1 MIRRLLFSLLPL
13 LLTMGDLSASE
24 SLFGRVL
31 CGYQGWFN
39 TPGDG
44 ANLGWRHYGF
54 EEPGQCHLDLWP
66 DLTGFGEDELHD
78 TPLRFSDD
86 SVAQVF
92 SSANAKTTLR
102 HFEWMRDH
110 GIDGVFLQRF
120 GTTLRDPRLRAH
132 NDAVL
137 ANVRAAAEATGRSFC
152 IMYDLSGLKAGEI

>member
-1 MIRRLLFSLLPL
+1 MFRRFFLPFSLVL
-13 LLTMGDLSASE
+13 LVSGSLTASE

-54 EEPGQCHLDLWP
+54 EKPDQCHLDLWP

-78 TPLRFSDD
+78 TPLRFADG

-92 SSANAKTTLR
+92 SSANANTTLR
-102 HFEWMRDH
+102 HFEWMREH
-110 GIDGVFLQRF
+110 GIDGVWLQRF
-120 GTTLRDPRLRAH
+120 GTTLRDPRLR
-132 NDAVL
+132 
-137 ANVRAAAEATGRSFC
+137 GIS
-152 IMYDLSGLKAGEI
+152 